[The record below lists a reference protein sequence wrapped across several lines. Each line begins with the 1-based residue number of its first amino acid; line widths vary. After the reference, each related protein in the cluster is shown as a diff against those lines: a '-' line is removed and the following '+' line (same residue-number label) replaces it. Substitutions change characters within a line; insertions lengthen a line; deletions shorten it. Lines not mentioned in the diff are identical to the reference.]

1 MLHQSFLLG
10 AMYEL
15 DYFGEITIKLFE
27 NLNSRFF
34 RSSGVHKY
42 LTLLYGEIT
51 EQGRFRF
58 ISAAHPLPVV
68 FSRRFDRFMDIAPE
82 HLTTFPP
89 IGTLPSQEDIDH
101 RKALSVLP
109 FKENYEINEINL
121 MGTGDILLL
130 STDGLTEHSNGA
142 ADYFPNQLEKKL
154 REVKDLSAHK
164 ICKAIEDDIRAFGT
178 VQDDLSYVVLKKL

>member
-1 MLHQSFLLG
+1 
-10 AMYEL
+10 
-15 DYFGEITIKLFE
+15 
-27 NLNSRFF
+27 
-34 RSSGVHKY
+34 
-42 LTLLYGEIT
+42 
-51 EQGRFRF
+51 
-58 ISAAHPLPVV
+58 
-68 FSRRFDRFMDIAPE
+68 
-82 HLTTFPP
+82 
-89 IGTLPSQEDIDH
+89 LPSQEDIDH